1 MPVQVQDIIPADAAQ
16 EEEEEAPPQEEAQE
30 ATPQEEAP
38 PAPKRRGRPPR
49 EQERAEAAIGGSAG
63 HRRGA
68 KGEAEAEGEA
78 TRGARAHEAR
88 RQQESGDTGGFGER
102 GFRGRTSSKPG
113 RAEEGPVGPV
123 SARAG
128 GGPPSEDR
136 ALHQSAGQG
145 AGLLTDLV
153 PDSLL

>member
-16 EEEEEAPPQEEAQE
+16 EEKAPFARGGAKGDAAIGSPSGAEAQRQ
-30 ATPQEEAP
+30 TS
-38 PAPKRRGRPPR
+38 R
-49 EQERAEAAIGGSAG
+49 EQEQAEAASGGSGG

-68 KGEAEAEGEA
+68 KGEAEAKAEA
-78 TRGARAHEAR
+78 PCRARAHEAR

-113 RAEEGPVGPV
+113 RAEEGAVGPV

-145 AGLLTDLV
+145 ARLLTNLV
-153 PDSLL
+153 ATVKEQ